1 MSTDET
7 TKFYVVII
15 ATILATAI
23 AGVGTIVFL
32 INTVQVPTK
41 AQAIAT
47 LEASGYQTKS
57 TKFTPVVVQP
67 SATPVP
73 TATNT
78 PTAAEAEAAAS
89 AASSG
94 GGDALALMEGAGCLG
109 CHMAADQGMEGPGP
123 HLNGLSARVDS
134 YGTGLSAE
142 EYVRQSIAEPGAF
155 LSPECPDGPCLPI
168 MPAGLADSLSEEELT
183 TVVNFILSLN
193 EDGSSSMA
201 AAPAESAPATEAEAA
216 ASAASS
222 GGGDALALMEGA
234 GCLGC
239 HM

>member
-1 MSTDET
+1 MSIDET

-15 ATILATAI
+15 GTILATAI

-94 GGDALALMEGAGCLG
+94 SGDALALMESAGCLG
-109 CHMAADQGMEGPGP
+109 CHMAADQGLPGPGP
-123 HLNGLSARVDS
+123 HFNGLADRVDS

-155 LSPECPDGPCLPI
+155 LSPECPTGPC
-168 MPAGLADSLSEEELT
+168 MPVMPLGLADTFSDSDLDLLVS
-183 TVVNFILSLN
+183 FILSL
-193 EDGSSSMA
+193 
-201 AAPAESAPATEAEAA
+201 PAE
-216 ASAASS
+216 
-222 GGGDALALMEGA
+222 
-234 GCLGC
+234 
-239 HM
+239 